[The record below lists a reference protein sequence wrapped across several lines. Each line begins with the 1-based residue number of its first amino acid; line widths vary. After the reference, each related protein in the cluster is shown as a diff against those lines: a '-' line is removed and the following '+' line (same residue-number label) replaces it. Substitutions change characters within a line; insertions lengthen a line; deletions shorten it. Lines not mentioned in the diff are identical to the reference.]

1 METLSNILASFD
13 ISQVLLSAFPQI
25 FMPILHALQ
34 GMFVMLSEIAEKQF
48 TSHPGLISGTII
60 FFLGY
65 MSWTGIAKLK
75 RSFLSARSVNIKRSR

>member
-13 ISQVLLSAFPQI
+13 ISQILLSAFPQI
-25 FMPILHALQ
+25 FTPVLHALQ

-48 TSHPGLISGTII
+48 TAHPGLISGTII
-60 FFLGY
+60 FLLGY
-65 MSWTGIAKLK
+65 LSWTGISKLR